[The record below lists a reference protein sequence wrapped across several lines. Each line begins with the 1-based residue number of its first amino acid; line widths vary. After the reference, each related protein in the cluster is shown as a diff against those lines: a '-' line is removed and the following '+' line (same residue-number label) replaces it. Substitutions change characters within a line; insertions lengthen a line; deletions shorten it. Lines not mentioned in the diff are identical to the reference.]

1 MMDGREKKPNNTPDS
16 SKSEESNSAKRRAA
30 WRRRWAQLPHSTA
43 LPMLQFSLAGI
54 IGKPDTFYNVPAVRF
69 AFEFLH
75 FL

>member
-1 MMDGREKKPNNTPDS
+1 MVDKT
-16 SKSEESNSAKRRAA
+16 EEDKRR
-30 WRRRWAQLPHSTA
+30 WTQLPHSTA

-54 IGKPDTFYNVPAVRF
+54 IGKPDTFYNVPAVRI